1 MSAFKAYFCVIYCE
15 CNPYTT
21 NTKRLASFKK
31 REGGKK
37 NQALGS
43 NKTFWTEWYLVC
55 THACLA
61 EHLQSPGY
69 PAAAVEHFFPCVQ
82 VFGDY
87 YHFRHHAVEKRA
99 LSGHRG
105 MHVRLHKEP
114 QVRAVSASPS
124 TLQLAAAKIQKTDC
138 IREKNVNITT
148 EREKNSVI
156 DSLSSCGRFCKHT
169 CLIFPPQRHLS
180 CHLPAY
186 MQTE

>member
-1 MSAFKAYFCVIYCE
+1 ME
-15 CNPYTT
+15 
-21 NTKRLASFKK
+21 
-31 REGGKK
+31 
-37 NQALGS
+37 S
-43 NKTFWTEWYLVC
+43 NKTFWTVWYLVC

-61 EHLQSPGY
+61 KHLQSPGH

-114 QVRAVSASPS
+114 QVRALSASHS

-138 IREKNVNITT
+138 IREKNVNIKT
-148 EREKNSVI
+148 EGKKIFRCHWQLVKLWTLLQLHRFFNLPP
-156 DSLSSCGRFCKHT
+156 LSSIWGATSLHICKLNNCKWNKGWECLVCHF
-169 CLIFPPQRHLS
+169 LIFL
-180 CHLPAY
+180 LPF
-186 MQTE
+186 

>member
-1 MSAFKAYFCVIYCE
+1 MESNETFC
-15 CNPYTT
+15 TD
-21 NTKRLASFKK
+21 
-31 REGGKK
+31 
-37 NQALGS
+37 
-43 NKTFWTEWYLVC
+43 WYLLC

-61 EHLQSPGY
+61 KHLQSPGH

-114 QVRAVSASPS
+114 QVRALSVSHS

-148 EREKNSVI
+148 EGKKIFRCHWQLVKLWTLLQPHRFFNLPPSAPSEVPPRCTYVNWIMANGTKAGSALCVT
-156 DSLSSCGRFCKHT
+156 SWFFSCLFK
-169 CLIFPPQRHLS
+169 IFFSARK
-180 CHLPAY
+180 C
-186 MQTE
+186 